1 MSSNAE
7 GLDLLSLHSR
17 DQLVLDDVFATCGE
31 FRFFVEDYA
40 FNQNKRVK
48 QRVKYGNLRRWGSIV
63 ESCKW
68 EVEINKRTAQRDA
81 DTKLAGI
88 PPGSWFVKKFCNRH
102 TSCDTIQRRATARQL
117 GYLRGLQ
124 SAVVDGLGASKAR
137 VVHSLK
143 VNSNVKMEDRAVVV
157 YRAVT
162 RVKEQLQTDDDYAL
176 IDIRVATRSS
186 AEPPHGNLD
195 IYSAVVDGLG
205 ASKARVV
212 HSLKV
217 NSNVNI
223 EDRAVVVYRAVTRV
237 KEQLQTDDD
246 YALLLSFLRSFEDRN
261 PGSRACCQLD
271 DQGRFFRQAGWMP
284 DLQSDG
290 THMSHDRYNGV
301 CLTLI
306 STDGD
311 GKNIPVAV
319 GYVPSE
325 TVDNFVWF
333 LANCIVG
340 GVTFYDR
347 PLFVDRGKQRGAQ
360 EKLLALGY
368 LVNLKF
374 CSHHIVTNVRD
385 RFGGVISA
393 PERVK
398 SYVMQLQKATN
409 IAEYEDTLAEIT
421 AVFPE
426 TRS

>member
-7 GLDLLSLHSR
+7 GLDLLSLHGR

-48 QRVKYGNLRRWGSIV
+48 QRVKCGNLRRWGCIV

-88 PPGSWFVKKFCNRH
+88 PPGSWFVKKH

-117 GYLRGLQ
+117 GYLRGPQ
-124 SAVVDGLGASKAR
+124 SAVVDGLGASKA
-137 VVHSLK
+137 S
-143 VNSNVKMEDRAVVV
+143 
-157 YRAVT
+157 
-162 RVKEQLQTDDDYAL
+162 
-176 IDIRVATRSS
+176 
-186 AEPPHGNLD
+186 
-195 IYSAVVDGLG
+195 
-205 ASKARVV
+205 VV

-223 EDRAVVVYRAVTRV
+223 EDRAAVVYREVTRV

-246 YALLLSFLRSFEDRN
+246 YALLPSFLLLKIETPARELDVNLTTRED
-261 PGSRACCQLD
+261 
-271 DQGRFFRQAGWMP
+271 FFGQAGWMP
-284 DLQSDG
+284 VLQSDG
-290 THMSHDRYNGV
+290 IHMSHDRYNGV
-301 CLTLI
+301 CLPLI

-398 SYVMQLQKATN
+398 PYVMQLQKATN

-426 TRS
+426 TRSVLGKNGKRTQQTVSGIDIP